1 MQYKIFVL
9 NKKMD
14 TIREIIEQLAV
25 IFLSKILKN
34 KKIIIFFYKIFS
46 LN

>member
-1 MQYKIFVL
+1 MQYKIFVF

-25 IFLSKILKN
+25 IFYQKYEKM
-34 KKIIIFFYKIFS
+34 KK
-46 LN
+46 